1 MNRIDRNKLNTIIL
15 NAAIEVH
22 HILGPGLP
30 VSLYKACF
38 LKELSIKEIMFRL
51 DVPFSIKY
59 KGSEFRN
66 SLKIDILVND
76 EVIIKI
82 IAEDSSQ
89 QHIHIGYLKT
99 ALKFTENKT
108 AILINFNF
116 EKIID
121 GFKRITKEL

>member
-22 HILGPGLP
+22 NILGPGLP

-38 LKELSIKEIMFRL
+38 LKELSIKEFNFRL
-51 DVPFSIKY
+51 DVPFSITY

-66 SLKIDILVND
+66 ALKIDILVND

-82 IAEDSSQ
+82 IAEEPSQ
-89 QHIHIGYLKT
+89 QHVYIGYLNT
-99 ALKFTENKT
+99 ALKFTDNKT
-108 AILINFNF
+108 AILINFYY
-116 EKIID
+116 EKIIE
-121 GFKRITKEL
+121 GFKRINKN